1 MSKLSSPK
9 LLIITPD
16 VVGKKMAGPG
26 MRYVAIAKA
35 MSAHMPVTFAIGVEG
50 SQPYDFGSLNIH
62 TSTYSHVDELNK
74 LIDDCDV
81 IFCQFVDTNAIR
93 YALTKGKKVIYDLY
107 NALPIETI
115 GAEKISGYT
124 AMPDKDREYMELLRY
139 FKFCAQ
145 TGSYFVTS
153 NERQRDWWLG
163 YIMANRGILPS
174 NLNKRSMENII
185 GLVPFGMEQEEPK
198 QDRHGLR
205 GHYGITDEDFVL
217 IWGGGIWDWF
227 DAETPIKAVADLS
240 KKDPRIK
247 LVFYG
252 TVHPNSA
259 VGKPKAV
266 DRAQKLAKELGVFGT
281 QVIFHEGWVPADQRD
296 SYLMDADIA
305 VSSHIESL
313 ETHYAFRTRI
323 LDHFWTKLP
332 SLVTE
337 GDWFADYIKKN
348 DLGIVTPCV
357 DLESM
362 KDAILTLQKEAERER
377 VIQNVT
383 RVRENWR
390 WSQTTHDLSDFL
402 LNKLADSPQ
411 LPPPS
416 DEDTPPA
423 TTLAGYLKQT
433 KVIKKLKT
441 TSAWPYVRKAKRIIK
456 R

>member
-1 MSKLSSPK
+1 MSKRSVPK

-26 MRYVAIAKA
+26 MRYVAIAKSLA
-35 MSAHMPVTFAIGVEG
+35 SSMPVTFAIGIEG
-50 SQPYDFGSLNIH
+50 SQTYDFSNLDIK
-62 TSTYSHVDELNK
+62 TKTYSHVDELTK

-81 IFCQFVDTNAIR
+81 IFCQFVDTNAIN
-93 YALTKGKKVIYDLY
+93 YALTKGKKVVYDLY

-124 AMPDKDREYMELLRY
+124 AAPDKDREYTELLRY
-139 FKFCAQ
+139 FKFCSQ

-163 YIMANRGILPS
+163 YIMASRGILPS
-174 NLNKRSMENII
+174 NLNKRAMEDII
-185 GLVPFGMEQEEPK
+185 GLVPFGMEEEEPNPTG
-198 QDRHGLR
+198 HGLR
-205 GHYGITDEDFVL
+205 GKYGIKDDDFVL

-227 DAETPIKAVADLS
+227 DAETPIKAVAELS
-240 KKDPRIK
+240 KNDPRIK

-266 DRAQKLAKELGVFGT
+266 DRAQKLAKDLGIFGT
-281 QVIFHEGWVPADQRD
+281 QIIFHDGWVPADERMN
-296 SYLMDADIA
+296 YLADADIA

-323 LDHFWTKLP
+323 LDHFWIQLP

-348 DLGIVTPCV
+348 DLGIVTPCL

-362 KDAILTLQKEAERER
+362 KTAILTLQKDGERSR
-377 VIQNVT
+377 ITKNISII
-383 RVRENWR
+383 RENWR
-390 WSQTTHDLSDFL
+390 WSQTTIDLRDFL
-402 LNKLADSPQ
+402 LNDLQASPQ
-411 LPPPS
+411 LSPPTT
-416 DEDTPPA
+416 DDTPSVL
-423 TTLAGYLKQT
+423 TLAGYLKQT
-433 KVIKKLKT
+433 KAIKKLKA
-441 TSAWPYVRKAKRIIK
+441 TSAWPYIRKAKRIIK